1 LKKALITGV
10 TGQDGS
16 YLAEFLLDKGYQV
29 WGLVRRSSDSN
40 TSRIRHLA
48 NGPAAA
54 SGRFRLAHGNLGD
67 SGSLHRVLGAVRPDE
82 VYNLAAQSDVRISFE
97 IPEETSESAGVG
109 VVRLLEGIRQLGL
122 GARFYQASSSEMFGK
137 VRPAEVPQ
145 RETTP
150 FHPRSPYAAAKVFA
164 YHLTR
169 NYRESYGIFAV
180 NGILFNH
187 ESPRRGENFVTRKVT
202 RGAARIKLGLDQRLR
217 LGNLQ
222 AKRDWGYA
230 ADYVDAMWR
239 MLQVE
244 EPDDYVVATGRSHSV
259 RDFCDL
265 AFARVGL
272 PLRWSGAGLDEKG
285 HAADGRVLVE
295 IDPEF
300 FRPAEVDALIG
311 DATKAR
317 ERLGWTPTTS
327 FETLVEMMVDNDLAE
342 IEAEASNQTVDRS

>member
-1 LKKALITGV
+1 
-10 TGQDGS
+10 
-16 YLAEFLLDKGYQV
+16 
-29 WGLVRRSSDSN
+29 
-40 TSRIRHLA
+40 
-48 NGPAAA
+48 
-54 SGRFRLAHGNLGD
+54 
-67 SGSLHRVLGAVRPDE
+67 
-82 VYNLAAQSDVRISFE
+82 
-97 IPEETSESAGVG
+97 
-109 VVRLLEGIRQLGL
+109 
-122 GARFYQASSSEMFGK
+122 
-137 VRPAEVPQ
+137 
-145 RETTP
+145 
-150 FHPRSPYAAAKVFA
+150 
-164 YHLTR
+164 
-169 NYRESYGIFAV
+169 
-180 NGILFNH
+180 
-187 ESPRRGENFVTRKVT
+187 
-202 RGAARIKLGLDQRLR
+202 
-217 LGNLQ
+217 
-222 AKRDWGYA
+222 
-230 ADYVDAMWR
+230 MWR